1 MGTKRFDIT
10 SCFRRKEPTLN
21 AKWFSPVFDIIGL
34 LWVLGF
40 IFVLAHHLR
49 VGMDV
54 PDETDIAITAEDLAK
69 GFRAGTEWHAI
80 YLRDAKVGFS
90 KLERQKTDQGYLLK
104 QMMRL
109 NMTVMRQDQV
119 LTVRV
124 KTHLNP
130 DYTLRSFDLQ
140 MDNAAAPF
148 AAVGEVNGSEVKVK
162 LKMGDYEEQK
172 NIRLDKPPVVELGI
186 RPLLLQKELKKDE
199 RYAMK
204 YFDPLSLTE
213 KEMSIVYLGTS
224 KMHSLGEEVQA
235 HHLRRYIGEQ
245 HFDAWVNDL
254 GEVLDERLPLG
265 YVAIRESEAEATYG
279 VMRYEG
285 TVRHDVVEKSALY
298 AQNTLGA
305 YADAQ
310 RAVWQFSGVSP
321 DDFQMHGGRQV
332 LRKTESG
339 YELVVNQVHPE
350 KPLDEKTRVLA
361 LADESMLSVG
371 HPKLQAVIAQV
382 EKSKPQETHM
392 GAALVDWVFENLE
405 KKPVVSLPSAVQ
417 VLETRA
423 GDCNEHATLSVALLR
438 GSNIPARMAT
448 GLAYLEGRYL
458 FHAWVEYYDGKRWV
472 SADPTWGQP
481 QADVGHV
488 RFLLG
493 GLQTQ
498 LALLQV
504 VGNLNLKQ
512 LTWEQGS

>member
-1 MGTKRFDIT
+1 MGTKRCDIT
-10 SCFRRKEPTLN
+10 SRFQRKVHTLN
-21 AKWFSPVFDIIGL
+21 AKWFSPVFDSIGL
-34 LWVLGF
+34 IWVLGF
-40 IFVLAHHLR
+40 VLMLTHHLR
-49 VGMDV
+49 IGMDA
-54 PDETDIAITAEDLAK
+54 PEETDIAITPQDLAN
-69 GFRAGTEWHAI
+69 GFRSGTEWHAI
-80 YLRDAKVGFS
+80 YLREAKVGFS
-90 KLERQKTDQGYLLK
+90 KLERQKTEEGFLLK

-130 DYTLRSFDLQ
+130 DYTLRSFDLK

-148 AAVGEVNGSEVKVK
+148 AAVGDVDGATVRVS

-172 NIRLDKPPVVELGI
+172 TIQLDKPPVVELGI

-213 KEMSIVYLGTS
+213 KEMSIIYLGKS
-224 KMHSLGEEVQA
+224 KMHSLGEEVEA
-235 HHLRRYIGEQ
+235 HHLRRFIGEQ
-245 HFDAWVNDL
+245 YYDAWVNDL

-298 AQNTLGA
+298 AKKVTGQRD
-305 YADAQ
+305 DAK
-310 RAVWQFSGVSP
+310 RALWKFSGVSP
-321 DDFQMHGGRQV
+321 ADFQMDGGRQT
-332 LRKTESG
+332 LRKTEVG
-339 YELVVNQVHPE
+339 YELVVNKMHP
-350 KPLDEKTRVLA
+350 PGAIDDKTKALA
-361 LADESMLSVG
+361 LGDESMLSIG
-371 HPKLQAVIAQV
+371 HPKIQAVIAQV
-382 EKSKPQETHM
+382 KAAQPQNVHL
-392 GAALVDWVFENLE
+392 GAALVDWVFQNIQ

-417 VLETRA
+417 VLETRE
-423 GDCNEHATLSVALLR
+423 GDCNEHATLGVALLR
-438 GSNIPARMAT
+438 GAGIPARMAT

-458 FHAWVEYYDGKRWV
+458 FHAWVEYYDGTQWV
-472 SADPTWGQP
+472 SADPTWGQRY
-481 QADVGHV
+481 ADVGHV

-504 VGNLNLKQ
+504 VGNLNLQ
-512 LTWEQGS
+512 ELTWE